1 MKTQELFNGIISL
14 GYNAE
19 ITSTFSYDVDKN
31 RRFKLITI
39 EGNPTVELFHLVDSY
54 DAFLRVGVL
63 NTASGERKV
72 IYEVCPK
79 NMNDID
85 FE

>member
-1 MKTQELFNGIISL
+1 MKTQELFNGILSL
-14 GYNAE
+14 EYNAE
-19 ITSTFSYDVDKN
+19 ITLTFSYDVDKN

-39 EGNPTVELFHLVDSY
+39 EGNPTVELFQLVDSY

-72 IYEVCPK
+72 IYEVFPK

>member
-39 EGNPTVELFHLVDSY
+39 EWNPTVELFHLVDSY

-72 IYEVCPK
+72 IYEVFP
-79 NMNDID
+79 NDMNDID